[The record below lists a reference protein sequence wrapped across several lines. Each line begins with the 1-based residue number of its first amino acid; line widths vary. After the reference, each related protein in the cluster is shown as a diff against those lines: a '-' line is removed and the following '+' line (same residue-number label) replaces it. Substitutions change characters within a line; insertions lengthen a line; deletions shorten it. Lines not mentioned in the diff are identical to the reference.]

1 MFAGRTSYV
10 LGAVF
15 VVGAI
20 GAAAQPTVTKMEPP
34 DWWTGTRTNPVRVLV
49 HGSGFEGARVAIPA
63 PLTAS
68 HVAVNA
74 TGTFLFVDVAIPA
87 NARSGS
93 YALTIR
99 TAAGAARSP
108 FSLVDAL
115 PAAQRFQGFSPDDVI
130 YLIMPDRF
138 SDGDTTNDDPAASK
152 GLFDR
157 AKSRYYHG
165 GDFKGV
171 IDHLD
176 YLKSLGVT
184 AIWLNP
190 WYDNYNRLNEHE
202 KYDGAAI
209 TDYHGY
215 GAVDF
220 YGVEEHFGD
229 LRTLRELV
237 DQAHRRGMKV
247 IQDQVANHTGPYHPW
262 TKDSPKPTWYHG
274 TVAHHLANDFVTWPL
289 MDLYASPESKR
300 KVLDGWFIDILPDL
314 NQDDPET
321 RRYLIQNSLW
331 WVGRTGLDAIRQ
343 DTLPY
348 APRDYWRAWTDAL
361 RREFPKVNVVGEVFD
376 GDPAFTSFF
385 QGGAKRFD
393 GVDSGVQSVFDFP
406 LYFAIRKTFA
416 NGEALRNIPQTLG
429 HDRLYP
435 DSNLLVTFLGLHD
448 VARFMSE
455 PGATL
460 DGLKLAFTV
469 LLTARGVP
477 MIYYGDEIAM
487 RGGGDPDNRRDFPG
501 GWAAD
506 SHNAFEDSGRTAD
519 ENAVWSYVQ
528 RLIALRKDTPALRG
542 AAKTT
547 NLYSSEQQWVFLRTS
562 GTSTSIIAIN
572 NDSKSADV
580 SCVAPDGSYT
590 DRAGSAG
597 SVEVHGGHFTLT
609 LPARSAAVLV
619 R

>member
-1 MFAGRTSYV
+1 MFAGRTSYF

-15 VVGAI
+15 I
-20 GAAAQPTVTKMEPP
+20 LSAAAQPSVTKVEPP

-49 HGSGFEGARVAIPA
+49 RGSGFAGARVAIPA

-68 HVAVNA
+68 NVAVNTA
-74 TGTFLFVDVAIPA
+74 GTYLFADVAIPA
-87 NARSGS
+87 NAKPGS

-99 TAAGAARSP
+99 TATGEARAD
-108 FSLVDAL
+108 FSLVERS
-115 PAAQRFQGFSPDDVI
+115 PPEQRFQGFSPDDVI

-138 SDGDTTNDDPAASK
+138 SDGDQSNDDPPESK

-157 AKSRYYHG
+157 TKSRYYHG
-165 GDFKGV
+165 GDLKGV

-176 YLKSLGVT
+176 YLQSLGVT

-190 WYDNYNRLNEHE
+190 WYDNYNGLNEHE

-229 LRTLRELV
+229 LKTLRDLV
-237 DQAHRRGMKV
+237 DQAHRRGIKV

-262 TKDSPKPTWYHG
+262 TKDSPTPTWYHG
-274 TVAHHLANDFVTWPL
+274 TVAHHLANDFITWPL
-289 MDLYASPESKR
+289 MDPYASPESKR

-348 APRDYWRAWTDAL
+348 APRDYWRAWTGAL

-406 LYFAIRKTFA
+406 LYFAMRKTFA
-416 NGEALRNIPQTLG
+416 NGEALRNIPQTFG

-435 DSNLLVTFLGLHD
+435 DPDLLVTFLGLHD
-448 VARFMSE
+448 VSRFMSE

-469 LLTARGVP
+469 LLTTRGVP

-501 GWAAD
+501 GWASD
-506 SHNAFEDSGRTAD
+506 THNAFQEAGRTTD
-519 ENAVWSYVQ
+519 ENAVWTYVQ
-528 RLIALRKDTPALRG
+528 KLIALRKSTPALRG

-547 NLYSSEQQWVFLRTS
+547 NLYSSEQQWVFLRTT
-562 GTSTSIIAIN
+562 GASTAIIAIN
-572 NDSKSADV
+572 NDSKSAVIECD
-580 SCVAPDGSYT
+580 APDGSYT

-597 SVEVHGGHFTLT
+597 TIEVHGGHFVLT